1 MWSAAGRV
9 TIAMQLAAPLVTG
22 GRALLAQGAT
32 YARVEEAEPETAQR
46 ARRLFR
52 EDAPLALTIGA
63 DFRAVVAHRD
73 TLKPPRNPAT
83 LTFAGDSG
91 PMVVPIEL
99 ATRGHF
105 RLRSSVCGFP
115 PLKLYLPKEQLKGT
129 AFAGNGSLKLVTHC
143 GKQPRSEQNLL
154 TEYAIYRAYNR
165 LTDLSHR
172 ARLAR
177 VTYADTRDSTRNLTR
192 YGFLLEN
199 DKDMAERNGGSLFD
213 QVGPASYSE
222 MDSTQMD
229 LVGVFEYLIGNT
241 DWSVIMRHNIRL
253 VQVPGRDVLY
263 PVAYDF
269 DFSGLVDAGYA
280 TPDARMPIKSVR
292 ERLYRGMCRPLDEL
306 TPTLSRVMAAKDA
319 ITQAFATVPD
329 LDPKRLKDVLAYLN
343 EGFRKIGDPKS
354 FMAEQEYVCSKTRQ

>member
-9 TIAMQLAAPLVTG
+9 TIALQLAVPLTIG
-22 GRALLAQGAT
+22 GRALLAQGAAD
-32 YARVEEAEPETAQR
+32 ARVGEAEAETAHR

-52 EDAPLALTIGA
+52 EEAPLALTIAA
-63 DFRAVVAHRD
+63 DFRAVFAYRD

-83 LTFAGDSG
+83 LTFAADSG
-91 PMVVPIEL
+91 PIVVPIEL
-99 ATRGHF
+99 TTRGHF
-105 RLRSSVCGFP
+105 RLRSSTCGFP
-115 PLKLYLPKEQLKGT
+115 PLKLHFPKEQLKRT

-143 GKQPRSEQNLL
+143 DKHPRSEQNLL
-154 TEYAIYRAYNR
+154 IEYAIYRAYNR
-165 LTDLSHR
+165 LSDLSHR

-177 VTYADTRDSTRNLTR
+177 VTYLDTGDSSRTLTR
-192 YGFLLEN
+192 YGFLLEE
-199 DKDMAERNGGSLFD
+199 DKDMAERNGGTLFD
-213 QVGPASYSE
+213 QAGPASYSE

-280 TPDARMPIKSVR
+280 RPDPRMPIKSVR

-329 LDPKRLKDVLAYLN
+329 LDPKRLKDVLAYLD
-343 EGFRKIGDPKS
+343 EGFRKIGAPKS

>member
-9 TIAMQLAAPLVTG
+9 TIALQLAVPLVIG
-22 GRALLAQGAT
+22 ERPLLAQGAAD
-32 YARVEEAEPETAQR
+32 ARVGEAEAEVAHR

-63 DFRAVVAHRD
+63 DFRAVFAHRD
-73 TLKPPRNPAT
+73 TLKPPRSPAT

-105 RLRSSVCGFP
+105 RLRPSVCAFP
-115 PLKLYLPKEQLKGT
+115 PLKLYLPKQQLKGT

-154 TEYAIYRAYNR
+154 IEYAIYRAYNR

-177 VTYADTRDSTRNLTR
+177 VTYADTRDSTKTLTR
-192 YGFLLEN
+192 YGFLLED
-199 DKDMAERNGGSLFD
+199 DKDLAARNGGSLFE
-213 QVGPASYSE
+213 QVGASYSE
-222 MDSTQMD
+222 MDSAQMD
-229 LVGVFEYLIGNT
+229 LVGIFEYLIGNT
-241 DWSVIMRHNIRL
+241 DWSVIMRHNVRL
-253 VQVPGRDVLY
+253 VQVPGRPVLY

-280 TPDARMPIKSVR
+280 TPDPRMPIKSVR
-292 ERLYRGMCRPLDEL
+292 ERLYRGMCRSLDQL
-306 TPTLSRVMAAKDA
+306 APTLSRVMAAKDS
-319 ITQAFATVPD
+319 IREAFATVPD
-329 LDPKRLKDVLAYLN
+329 LDPKRLKDVLSYLD
-343 EGFRKIGDPKS
+343 EGFRTIGVPKS
-354 FMAEQEYVCSKTRQ
+354 FMAEEEYVCSKTRQ